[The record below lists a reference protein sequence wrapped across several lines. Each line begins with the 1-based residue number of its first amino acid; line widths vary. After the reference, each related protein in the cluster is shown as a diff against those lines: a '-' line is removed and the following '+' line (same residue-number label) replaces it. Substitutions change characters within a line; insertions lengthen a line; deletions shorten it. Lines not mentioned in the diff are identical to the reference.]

1 MADLRSRNAAD
12 ERKRV
17 IELASSI
24 HVNPDAREPET
35 RRHGVS
41 SDELDTRD
49 FSEVELPNFPSN
61 GEPDTV
67 PHDDDA
73 ISAVVEPDTVKSS
86 GEVDDEA
93 PTTWAPMI
101 EAEEGGSILSDLP
114 TLTYAP
120 GAPPPSREL
129 RRGADTVSFRA
140 PSDAGSSR
148 PFRWPFVVALGLVV
162 IVSGV
167 TQQQRAAS
175 EERYRIERVA
185 GEIARIMTASPL
197 PLRNETTRAKE
208 LRLDIDALQEAGAE
222 SPALD
227 EARAGLRSLEG
238 LLSLIHGDSRGAKR
252 ALADPVLQDHER
264 YHQALAAS
272 VAAVTSQGDPAPIH
286 AVLEGGFVR
295 PELLAWRARAR
306 LSGLDA
312 ESPGDAEE
320 VLVELDRLAGVAALD
335 SSAHLERLS
344 ALATLNRWAL
354 AREELA
360 RLESPPRELRDRIAL
375 GELAEVVRGDPTR
388 AQAWLDVHGVPEGV
402 DPDAL
407 RALGQRPLKEAH
419 ARLRRFMDA
428 DQEPPQAEQRELLQR
443 LQIAYQLG
451 WRPLPRQIL
460 DDLGAVLDGALRRR
474 QRLPGPCCLALSTL
488 GTPEERLR
496 VLVVVARR
504 LEETRTPSGKLPL
517 QALQATILRA
527 SPGATPNAGAL
538 LAPLPA
544 EQRLELRRARVA
556 ALLELDRPRKAL
568 LEVQS
573 ALKRHPGEASLE
585 ALRQQAV
592 EKLR

>member
-1 MADLRSRNAAD
+1 
-12 ERKRV
+12 V

-35 RRHGVS
+35 RRHGTS

-49 FSEVELPNFPSN
+49 FSAVDLPNFPSN

-73 ISAVVEPDTVKSS
+73 ISAMVEPDTVKSS

-93 PTTWAPMI
+93 PTSWAPMTDP
-101 EAEEGGSILSDLP
+101 EDGGSILSDLP

-129 RRGADTVSFRA
+129 RRGADTVSFSA
-140 PSDAGSSR
+140 PAEAGSSR

-197 PLRNETTRAKE
+197 PLRNETTRAKD
-208 LRLDIDALQEAGAE
+208 LRVDVDALEEAGAE
-222 SPALD
+222 SPALE

-238 LLSLIHGDSRGAKR
+238 LLSLIHGDRREAKR
-252 ALADPVLQDHER
+252 ALADPTLQRHER
-264 YHQALAAS
+264 YHRTLAAS
-272 VAAVTSQGDPAPIH
+272 VAATTSRGDPKPIQ

-295 PELLAWRARAR
+295 PELQAWRARAR
-306 LSGLDA
+306 LSQLDA
-312 ESPGDAEE
+312 ESPANAEE
-320 VLVELDRLAGVAALD
+320 VLTELDRLASVASV
-335 SSAHLERLS
+335 SSDLQLQRLS
-344 ALATLNRWAL
+344 ALSTLGRWAL

-360 RLESPPRELRDRIAL
+360 RLATPPAELRDRIAL
-375 GELAEVVRGDPTR
+375 GELAEIVRGDPTR
-388 AQAWLDVHGVPEGV
+388 AQAWLDVHGIPQGV
-402 DPDAL
+402 QPDAL
-407 RALGQRPLKEAH
+407 RALGQHPLKEAH

-428 DQEPPQAEQRELLQR
+428 EREPPQAEQRELLQR

-451 WRPLPRQIL
+451 WRPLPRQL
-460 DDLGAVLDGALRRR
+460 LADLGAVLEGALRRR

-488 GTPEERLR
+488 GTPDERLR
-496 VLVVVARR
+496 VLVAVARR

-544 EQRLELRRARVA
+544 AQRLELRRARVT
-556 ALLELDRPRKAL
+556 ALLELGRARKAL

-585 ALRQQAV
+585 ALRKRAV
-592 EKLR
+592 EALR